1 MPQSDTKIRK
11 LAEARIL
18 ARAQD
23 EAAFRDL
30 LLKDPR
36 RAFKEEFGV
45 ALPPTL
51 NVQVIEEPADT
62 LILAVPARPAAAGS
76 LSDAQLEQV
85 SGGWYLSNAFIGGTD
100 CGGSGGGKG
109 QTTWLEAIAI
119 AMGSSLDRP

>member
-1 MPQSDTKIRK
+1 MTRSDTKIRK

-23 EAAFRDL
+23 DAAFREL

-36 RAFKEEFGV
+36 RAFKDEFGV
-45 ALPPTL
+45 AFPPTVK
-51 NVQVIEEPADT
+51 VQVIEEPSDT

-85 SGGWYLSNAFIGGTD
+85 SGGWYHSHPFIGSSDSGGT
-100 CGGSGGGKG
+100 GGKG
-109 QTTWLEAIAI
+109 QMTWLEAIAI
-119 AMGSSLDRP
+119 AMGNSEGRQ